1 VCHLPK
7 TKTQATPRVTLRVP
21 KSMADEVDRI
31 VEKHG
36 FYGNRQRFIETAI
49 QEKIEKVRLTET
61 VKHDAR

>member
-1 VCHLPK
+1 
-7 TKTQATPRVTLRVP
+7 
-21 KSMADEVDRI
+21 MADEVDRI

-61 VKHDAR
+61 VKHDARWARLKLFLQGLK